1 MKNVKLAGGLGALVL
16 AGVVASS
23 LPVLAVA
30 DKNAATKTKSDS
42 SIGFVDLSQV
52 TEEVKNGT
60 EWKALAT
67 QYTNAQTK
75 AKNDLDLL
83 AKQKYLTK
91 PEQDE
96 LAALSAKTKQT
107 DGEKARA
114 AELMG
119 RTTKIEQEHA
129 QLAMIEKPTEQQ
141 GTRLKEINDLREKAN
156 NSLQAEYEKKAK
168 QLQEIEA
175 QMLDSMQG
183 KILKKV
189 EEVAESKNLQVV
201 LDRQAVLFGGQD
213 LTADILKKLK

>member
-91 PEQDE
+91 QEQDE

-114 AELMG
+114 AELVG

-141 GTRLKEINDLREKAN
+141 NNRLKEINDLREKAN
-156 NSLQAEYEKKAK
+156 NALQAEYEKKAK